1 MVEQQIASRILMIRP
16 VRFAF
21 NAQTALNNAFQKVG
35 EADVQQQ
42 ALQEFDDFVKI
53 LRLNQI
59 DVSVIND
66 TELPHTPDS
75 IFPNNWLSFHAP
87 DRLALYPMF
96 AHNRRLERKP
106 AVLDFARQSGY
117 TSVLDLTNFESE
129 NRFLEGTGSM
139 VLDRENKIAYA
150 CLSPRTDLAVLKKFC
165 EEMNYT
171 PCTFQSFDAR
181 QIPIYH
187 TNVMMCIAKEL
198 AVVCLESIRDSMDR
212 KQLEKTLEAT
222 RKQVIEISL
231 AQVDSFAGNM
241 LQVQNQKG
249 QRLMVMSSQA
259 FQSLTTMQVQKL
271 TLQNKIIHSP
281 LYTIERH
288 GGGSARCMMAEVF

>member
-1 MVEQQIASRILMIRP
+1 MIRP

-21 NAQTALNNAFQKVG
+21 NAQTAVNNAFQKVG
-35 EADVQQQ
+35 ESDVQQQ
-42 ALQEFDDFVKI
+42 ALQEFDDLVQI
-53 LRLNQI
+53 LRVNQI
-59 DVSVIND
+59 DVTVIND

-87 DRLALYPMF
+87 DQLVLYPMF
-96 AHNRRLERKP
+96 ANNRRFERKA
-106 AVLDFARQSGY
+106 AVLEFARQSGY
-117 TSVLDLTNFESE
+117 TQVLDLTSYE
-129 NRFLEGTGSM
+129 NENQFLEGTGSM

-150 CLSPRTDLAVLKKFC
+150 CLSARTHLAVLQKYC

-171 PCTFQSFDAR
+171 PCTFHAFDTR
-181 QIPIYH
+181 QTPIYH

-198 AVVCLESIRDSMDR
+198 AVVCLESIRDSMER

-222 RKQVIEISL
+222 RKQVIEISR
-231 AQVDSFAGNM
+231 AQVDTFAGNM

-288 GGGSARCMMAEVF
+288 GGGSARCMIAEVFFQMNSRFYD

>member
-1 MVEQQIASRILMIRP
+1 MVEQQTASRILMIRP
-16 VRFAF
+16 AHFAF
-21 NAQTALNNAFQKVG
+21 NAQTAVNNAFQKAG
-35 EADVQQQ
+35 EADVQQH
-42 ALQEFDDFVKI
+42 ALQEFDDLVEI
-53 LRLNQI
+53 LRVNQI
-59 DVSVIND
+59 DVTVIND

-87 DRLALYPMF
+87 DQLVLYPMF
-96 AHNRRLERKP
+96 ANNRRLERKP
-106 AVLDFARQSGY
+106 AVLEFARLSGY
-117 TSVLDLTNFESE
+117 TPVLDLTSYE
-129 NRFLEGTGSM
+129 NENQFLEGTGSM
-139 VLDRENKIAYA
+139 VLDRESKIAYA
-150 CLSPRTDLAVLKKFC
+150 CLSARTHLAVLQKYC

-171 PCTFQSFDAR
+171 PCTFHAFDAR
-181 QIPIYH
+181 QTPIYH

-198 AVVCLESIRDSMDR
+198 AVVCLESIHDSAER
-212 KQLEKTLEAT
+212 KQLEQTLNST

-231 AQVDSFAGNM
+231 TQVDCFAGNM

-281 LYTIERH
+281 LNTIERL
-288 GGGSARCMMAEVF
+288 GGGSARCMMAEMF